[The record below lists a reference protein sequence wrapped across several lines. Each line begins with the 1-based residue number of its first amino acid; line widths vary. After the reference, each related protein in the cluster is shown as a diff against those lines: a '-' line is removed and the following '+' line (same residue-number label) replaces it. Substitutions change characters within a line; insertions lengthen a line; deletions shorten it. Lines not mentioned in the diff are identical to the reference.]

1 MSLELEVFIFRNVQ
15 KVDIIT
21 VKNVFRRIAQSTK
34 RIKVDYSGS
43 AWIIRMSRAHV
54 LASSTTNDNRTD
66 IATEAVYAEGAIA
79 AQRDECGLSRGLIS
93 ADVEQGSEQ
102 RE

>member
-1 MSLELEVFIFRNVQ
+1 MYSKYFSMSLEFEVFIFRNVQ

-54 LASSTTNDNRTD
+54 LASSTTNDSRTD
-66 IATEAVYAEGAIA
+66 IATEALCMPRERS
-79 AQRDECGLSRGLIS
+79 QRSATS
-93 ADVEQGSEQ
+93 ADS
-102 RE
+102 RED